1 MRGEIMIRYAKEDDV
16 EQILPT
22 LFQIFDEMELDVF
35 KEVGND
41 TMMQVIKEGF
51 FIPDYRYGLDH
62 ILVNEIDGKVA
73 AIAISYPEEEEDN
86 IDAPLIK
93 ILKKHGIKRDT
104 LFTDKEA
111 WPGEWYLDSFAV
123 APEFQN
129 QGIGTKTLE
138 GFINMIR
145 DRGEKVLS
153 LNVDVENAPAQHV
166 YQKAGF
172 KKVGQLYIG
181 SHLYD
186 HMQLDLTQISEK
198 VNEAI

>member
-1 MRGEIMIRYAKEDDV
+1 MFRYANEDDV

-22 LFQIFDEMELDVF
+22 LFQIFDEMELDIF
-35 KEVGND
+35 KKVGNE
-41 TMMQVIKEGF
+41 TMTEVIKEGF
-51 FIPDYRYGLDH
+51 SLPNYRYGLDH
-62 ILVNEIDGKVA
+62 ILVNEIDSKVA
-73 AIAISYPEEEEDN
+73 AIAISYSEEEEDD
-86 IDAPLIK
+86 IDAPLLK
-93 ILKKHGIKRDT
+93 ILKKHGIKQDT

-129 QGIGTKTLE
+129 KGIGTSALKS
-138 GFINMIR
+138 FIDLIK

-153 LNVDVENAPAQHV
+153 LNVDVENAPALHV
-166 YQKAGF
+166 YNKVGF

-186 HMQLDLTQISEK
+186 HMQFDLDKIS
-198 VNEAI
+198 VGLRQVI

>member
-1 MRGEIMIRYAKEDDV
+1 MFRYAKEEDA

-22 LFQIFDEMELDVF
+22 LFQIFDEMELEVF
-35 KEVGND
+35 KEVGNE
-41 TMMQVIKEGF
+41 TMKQVIREGF
-51 FIPDYRYGLDH
+51 ELPNYRYGLDN
-62 ILVNEIDGKVA
+62 ILVDEEKGKVA
-73 AIAISYPEEEEDN
+73 AIAISYPEEDEDT

-93 ILKKHGIKRDT
+93 ILKKHGINQES

-129 QGIGTKTLE
+129 QGIGTKTLKD
-138 GFINMIR
+138 FIKLLQEK
-145 DRGEKVLS
+145 GEKVLS
-153 LNVDVENAPAQHV
+153 LNVDVENEPAKHV
-166 YQKAGF
+166 YDKVGF

-186 HMQLDLTQISEK
+186 HMQYDLEQEIEEEK
-198 VNEAI
+198 VS

>member
-1 MRGEIMIRYAKEDDV
+1 MFRYAKEDDV

-41 TMMQVIKEGF
+41 MMEQVIREGF
-51 FIPDYRYGLDH
+51 ELPNYRYGLDH

-73 AIAISYPEEEEDN
+73 AIAISYPEDEEDG
-86 IDAPLIK
+86 IDAPLVK
-93 ILKKHGIKRDT
+93 ILKKHGINKDT

-129 QGIGTKTLE
+129 QGIGTETLKS
-138 GFINMIR
+138 FIDLIR
-145 DRGEKVLS
+145 NRGEKVLS
-153 LNVDVENAPAQHV
+153 LNVDVENAPAKHV
-166 YQKAGF
+166 YDKVGF

-186 HMQLDLTQISEK
+186 HMQYNLEEVANKASQT
-198 VNEAI
+198 A

>member
-1 MRGEIMIRYAKEDDV
+1 MLRYAQEEDA

-35 KEVGND
+35 KEIGNE
-41 TMMQVIKEGF
+41 TMMQVIREGF
-51 FIPDYRYGLDH
+51 ELPNYRYGLDH
-62 ILVNEIDGKVA
+62 ILVNEVDGRVA
-73 AIAISYPEEEEDN
+73 AIAISYPEEEEDQ

-93 ILKKHGIKRDT
+93 ILKKHGVHQDT

-129 QGIGTKTLE
+129 KGIGTKTLQS
-138 GFINMIR
+138 FIDLLR
-145 DRGEKVLS
+145 EKGEKVLS
-153 LNVDVENAPAQHV
+153 LNVDVDNEPAKHV
-166 YQKAGF
+166 YDKTGF

-186 HMQLDLTQISEK
+186 HMQYNLENEK
-198 VNEAI
+198 EDA